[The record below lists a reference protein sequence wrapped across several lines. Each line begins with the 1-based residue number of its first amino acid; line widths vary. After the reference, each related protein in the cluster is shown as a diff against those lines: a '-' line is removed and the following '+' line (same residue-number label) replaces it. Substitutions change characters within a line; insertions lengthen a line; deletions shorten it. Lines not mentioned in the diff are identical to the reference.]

1 MEPLLP
7 SETSPARLPSSPSLS
22 TFLSS
27 LNSSLSSK
35 HAKSSKNFHN
45 PPRKQHCQIC
55 HRNSLLSSTNFCPS
69 LLSSSI
75 KTTVTKTKVRKK
87 LFIWLICCMAHHPSL
102 REVTEGTME
111 ELYLLA
117 HVQLLLLYLT
127 DPLAHRPADRLIWWR
142 QFLNWEF
149 PQALTGYV

>member
-1 MEPLLP
+1 
-7 SETSPARLPSSPSLS
+7 
-22 TFLSS
+22 
-27 LNSSLSSK
+27 
-35 HAKSSKNFHN
+35 
-45 PPRKQHCQIC
+45 
-55 HRNSLLSSTNFCPS
+55 

-142 QFLNWEF
+142 QFLNWVF
-149 PQALTGYV
+149 PSTKWL